1 MVCSELPYLIPL
13 FNVPFP
19 YIRGGGIIRV
29 SKNTCKIISSHSA
42 FYILFPALPPSIPL
56 SPMSDMEIN
65 VKTLKVAE
73 LKEELSKRGLDTKGL
88 KKDVSRC
95 RVES

>member
-1 MVCSELPYLIPL
+1 MSQRTPAKTFPLTPL
-13 FNVPFP
+13 F
-19 YIRGGGIIRV
+19 
-29 SKNTCKIISSHSA
+29 TSS
-42 FYILFPALPPSIPL
+42 LPALPPSITL
-56 SPMSDMEIN
+56 SPISDMEIN

-95 RVES
+95 RVESSRNLITYDGLS

>member
-1 MVCSELPYLIPL
+1 
-13 FNVPFP
+13 
-19 YIRGGGIIRV
+19 
-29 SKNTCKIISSHSA
+29 
-42 FYILFPALPPSIPL
+42 
-56 SPMSDMEIN
+56 MSDMEIN